1 MAIRYVAQTGCGFSG
16 FPIALMKCSHL
27 FCPSI
32 PQCWTFHHPDFQ
44 RSNRDALENIK
55 RKVPA
60 QRKAGRG
67 GAATGPPLPGSPS
80 DAATGGLAN
89 VDTTAASS
97 MQAQIDAL
105 SRSNEDLAAS
115 LTALD
120 RNYQN
125 VLNEMVVYQRGMAAQ
140 DSLMQNLISY
150 FIQLE
155 NGTCSARPEKACVI
169 PQH

>member
-1 MAIRYVAQTGCGFSG
+1 
-16 FPIALMKCSHL
+16 MKCSHL

-89 VDTTAASS
+89 VDGTAVNG

-105 SRSNEDLAAS
+105 SRSNEDLATS
-115 LTALD
+115 LAALE

-155 NGTCSARPEKACVI
+155 NGRCSARPERACVI